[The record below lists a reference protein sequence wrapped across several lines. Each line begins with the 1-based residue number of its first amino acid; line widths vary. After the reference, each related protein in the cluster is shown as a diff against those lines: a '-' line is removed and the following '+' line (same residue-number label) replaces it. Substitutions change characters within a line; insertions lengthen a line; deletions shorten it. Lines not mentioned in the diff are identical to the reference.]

1 MKSIIAA
8 FPDRG
13 DADNAM
19 NDLRSSGYE
28 TKKLEL
34 IDEPGHSSRLLSML
48 EDRKVPRD
56 RAELYG
62 EVGRRGAPVVICD
75 AEDDRAQE
83 IAAIFDRNGALDIE
97 HAKERW
103 SSQGWTG
110 YSAHAEPLSEME
122 LAKERDHLR
131 ESLAVVEEEVRVGKR
146 EIPGES
152 VRVRTFV
159 TERPVHEEVTLREE
173 HIGVHREAV
182 NEPVPASASDSTF
195 TEEEF
200 VVTTTAEQPVV
211 EKQARVVERVN
222 IEKESETHTETIDET
237 ERRRDVEVERVA
249 TEQQPRGSN
258 PRR

>member
-8 FPDRG
+8 FHDRG
-13 DADNAM
+13 NALNAM
-19 NDLRSSGYE
+19 NELRSSGYE
-28 TKKLEL
+28 TRKLEM
-34 IDEPGHSSRLLSML
+34 IDDPNESSRLTDLLL
-48 EDRKVPRD
+48 ERDVPRE

-62 EVGRRGAPVVICD
+62 EVERRGAPVLICD
-75 AEDDRAQE
+75 AEDDRARE

-103 SSQGWTG
+103 SQQGWTG
-110 YSAHAEPLSEME
+110 YSAEAEPLDEQQ
-122 LAKERDHLR
+122 LAKERDHMR

-159 TERPVHEEVTLREE
+159 TERPVHEQVSLREE

-182 NEPVPASASDSTF
+182 NEPVPPGATDSTF

-222 IEKESETHTETIDET
+222 IEKEAETHTETIDET

-249 TEQQPRGSN
+249 SEKPQQPT
-258 PRR
+258 RR

>member
-8 FPDRG
+8 FPDLG
-13 DADNAM
+13 NAQNAM
-19 NDLRSSGYE
+19 NELRSTGYE

-34 IDEPGHSSRLLSML
+34 IEDPNESSRLNDLL
-48 EDRKVPRD
+48 LDREVPRD
-56 RAELYG
+56 RAELYC
-62 EVGRRGAPVVICD
+62 EVERRGAPVLICD
-75 AEDDRAQE
+75 AEDERASE

-103 SSQGWTG
+103 SAQGWTG
-110 YSAHAEPLSEME
+110 YSAEAEPLDEQQ
-122 LAKERDHLR
+122 LATERDHMR

-173 HIGVHREAV
+173 HIEVNREPV
-182 NEPVPASASDSTF
+182 NEPVPAGTADATF

-222 IEKESETHTETIDET
+222 IEKEAETHTETIDET
-237 ERRRDVEVERVA
+237 ERRRDVEVERLA
-249 TEQQPRGSN
+249 SEQQP
-258 PRR
+258 PPARR